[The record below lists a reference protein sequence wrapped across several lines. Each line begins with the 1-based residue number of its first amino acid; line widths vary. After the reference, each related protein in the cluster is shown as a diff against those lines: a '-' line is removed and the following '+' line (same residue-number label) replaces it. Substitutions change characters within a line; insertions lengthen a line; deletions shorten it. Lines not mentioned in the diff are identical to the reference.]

1 MRYGWSC
8 LSGNHRPTASHRFLP
23 LLLAD
28 ERRWISTEEVANE
41 HYHRGLNALH
51 IMCYPFIGGIVF
63 MLLCRVLYDVLWG
76 RGKIASVRQQA
87 RFESAGI
94 NMNKRRGKTVRDMA

>member
-1 MRYGWSC
+1 
-8 LSGNHRPTASHRFLP
+8 
-23 LLLAD
+23 
-28 ERRWISTEEVANE
+28 
-41 HYHRGLNALH
+41 
-51 IMCYPFIGGIVF
+51 MCYPFIGGIVF